1 MRLFPEISPAVFA
14 IVGGDVS
21 LNQKT
26 LQKGSPVVIILTGA
40 DVLERTLSEDNPLLA
55 RIRANTDIVRS

>member
-40 DVLERTLSEDNPLLA
+40 DVLERTHS
-55 RIRANTDIVRS
+55 